1 MKTIKTKLKG
11 LIAVAAA
18 FSLIAIFNTS
28 AEAQGFRILT
38 AMELTLDDP
47 IFGDRADYWVARV
60 YAFKT
65 DDTTATGGGNNS
77 IYFSK
82 FNYHYSFD
90 TNIVSNPKYLV
101 IKNRVPFLQSNGNG
115 SIVSYSDT
123 QGVYIVTQGSAT
135 TNNTYANHSIYDVK
149 FVANGVTHNNN
160 NNYTT
165 DQFVGTNFNSCIACG
180 EILRVYLKIKPGI
193 GDLDTGIFPY
203 FEPVPNPNEIY
214 FNPAANGYLA
224 NTPNSTHFS
233 IRAPGQIP
241 TNPYSDPVFFW
252 PHSSLNGGNF
262 KNSEW
267 SNPQGFGA
275 QGSGSYAFGGF
286 SIGAELDPLPVEYAS
301 FNAIYNAKAHEV
313 AVQWTTA
320 MELNNS
326 HFTVEHSVDGENWM
340 ALSVVEGN
348 GTTYEQIDYEYI
360 HSQPVRGA
368 NFYRLIQED
377 FDGTQAPSNTIMV
390 YVSES
395 ELAPNIRLYPN
406 PSFGTLNIEGT
417 SNPKVTVFNTA
428 GVSLL
433 VSENQNTIDLSHLK
447 TGVYFIQVED
457 ASGITSKHRFIK
469 E

>member
-28 AEAQGFRILT
+28 AEAQGFRIFT
-38 AMELTLDDP
+38 SMELSVDDP
-47 IFGDRADYWVARV
+47 IFGDPKTYWVARM
-60 YAFKT
+60 YAYKSGT
-65 DDTTATGGGNNS
+65 GGNNNNAA
-77 IYFSK
+77 YFDE
-82 FNYHYSFD
+82 FDYHYSFD
-90 TNIVSNPKYLV
+90 GQYLENPKYLI
-101 IKNRVPFLQSNGNG
+101 IKNTVPVLSDPANDYVVTSSGSSTQGIYTVTEGSSTTLSNGHTEYR
-115 SIVSYSDT
+115 V
-123 QGVYIVTQGSAT
+123 IVTSTGGNSA
-135 TNNTYANHSIYDVK
+135 D
-149 FVANGVTHNNN
+149 
-160 NNYTT
+160 
-165 DQFVGTNFNSCIACG
+165 DFVGADFDACVPCG
-180 EILRVYLKIKPGI
+180 EIFRVYMEVKPGV
-193 GDLDTGIFPY
+193 GGPNDSFPFFNY
-203 FEPVPNPNEIY
+203 SGNQMPNEIY
-214 FNPAANGYLA
+214 YNPAATGYLA
-224 NTPNSTHFS
+224 NVPNSS
-233 IRAPGQIP
+233 NVNPSDPGIIP
-241 TNPYSDPVFFW
+241 TNPDTNPWFYWPYS
-252 PHSSLNGGNF
+252 SMSTTY
-262 KNSEW
+262 W
-267 SNPQGFGA
+267 SAPSGYGA
-275 QGSGSYAFGGF
+275 QGVSSFRYGGF
-286 SIGAELDPLPVEYAS
+286 SEGTELDPLPVEYAS

-360 HSQPVRGA
+360 HNQPVRGA